1 MKRLLLSVLVV
12 AAATACNPAHEY
24 YKASG
29 QRDQDESKYI
39 GAFVVCMNI
48 LQAEAKTKESICLAN
63 GGVPAR
69 CAELGNT
76 DILLIP
82 FCAETLADVPP
93 GEFNDL
99 DFGGM

>member
-1 MKRLLLSVLVV
+1 MKRLLVFVLVL
-12 AAATACNPAHEY
+12 AAATACNPAREY

-39 GAFVVCMNI
+39 GAFVVCSI
-48 LQAEAKTKESICLAN
+48 FLQEEGTRQKEECLAS
-63 GGVPAR
+63 GG
-69 CAELGNT
+69 
-76 DILLIP
+76 ILYKCGEIESTVLLMIP